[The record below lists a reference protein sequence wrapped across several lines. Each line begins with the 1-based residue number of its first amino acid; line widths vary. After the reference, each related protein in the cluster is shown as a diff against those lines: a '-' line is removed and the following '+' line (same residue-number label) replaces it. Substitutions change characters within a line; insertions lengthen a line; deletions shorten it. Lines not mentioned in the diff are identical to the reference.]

1 MNISLNTTH
10 KLPFYNATITAK
22 QLSDSTTP
30 VQFRTFT
37 GDDIGYSILTNA
49 RGFLCESNGTPYV
62 DGVFVA
68 ENAIV
73 TATLGDGSS
82 TSWTVGAQLDISV
95 YDGILFGRE
104 LNPGEDDTNSVLI
117 GAKRYKKLF
126 SANQSGNSQLS
137 LYDLADIPSF
147 TKWTDDQQI
156 EFVNFGVNKETML
169 LGIQTK
175 TVILLPLAGTT
186 PPLYPKSHTIYL
198 QATLN
203 QDGKTRFGRNF
214 TVTNNTDARIVLANA
229 EFPNEVIGGVNA
241 GCSISIAETYPNAP
255 IGSDLGGA
263 AKFIATDNGNLVNP
277 SGVTYLVG
285 TADIIVIND
294 ATPDTLY
301 LSEIHNKSENDLHI
315 RVDATA
321 NTQSRRII
329 LVRGDEQ
336 KHTIHLVDKKSGA
349 YIGAMRPYDSMEL
362 VIYNNVARAVSSCL
376 NRISSQALKITGVD
390 MGIPAGVEAVS
401 VELTDCTDVSTTYKL
416 YFDRRGVSYTRIDF
430 TGNTVPVWIQPVA
443 CTSFDLQ
450 SYQSKYSKFCVPA
463 GGGCVCIRTIS
474 GIIQIIEKS
483 WVPFSQVSYPSDRT
497 FLAVSTS
504 MDVNLDIGQINAM
517 VGRAFASNS
526 DDGPTNRLQIKLPIA
541 PNTTTRLRINM
552 ENYSSSVKNEN
563 GVARIQLLGSDGTML
578 IENAQTSILSGSSNW
593 QDEQTNFVFSAQIV
607 EGMLT
612 HTGNS
617 GAFVL
622 VDRYQKQAL

>member
-37 GDDIGYSILTNA
+37 RDNIGYSILTNA

-68 ENAIV
+68 ENAII
-73 TATLGDGSS
+73 TATLGDGTS

-104 LNPGEDDTNSVLI
+104 LNPGEDATNSVLI
-117 GAKRYKKLF
+117 GSKRYKKLF

-137 LYDLADIPSF
+137 LYDLSDIPSF

-156 EFVNFGVNKETML
+156 EFVNFGVDTETML

-214 TVTNNTDARIVLANA
+214 TITNHTDARIVLTNA
-229 EFPNEVIGGVNA
+229 ELPNEVIGGVNA

-255 IGSDLGGA
+255 IGSDLGGP

-277 SGVTYLVG
+277 SGVSYLVG

-294 ATPDTLY
+294 ATPDTLV
-301 LSEIHNKSENDLHI
+301 LNEIWNKSENDLHI
-315 RVDATA
+315 QVDANA

-336 KHTIHLVDKKSGA
+336 KYTIHLVDKKSGV

-362 VIYNNVARAVSSCL
+362 VIYQNVARAVSSGL
-376 NRISSQALKITGVD
+376 RRISSQVLKITGVGL
-390 MGIPAGVEAVS
+390 GIPAGVEAVN
-401 VELTDCTDVSTTYKL
+401 VDLTNCTDVSTQYEL

-430 TGNTVPVWIQPVA
+430 SGNTVPVWIQPVA
-443 CTSFDLQ
+443 RASFDLQ
-450 SYQSKYSKFCVPA
+450 SYQSEYSKFCVPA
-463 GGGCVCIRTIS
+463 GGGRVCVRTIS

-497 FLAVSTS
+497 FLAVSNS
-504 MDVNLDIGQINAM
+504 MDINLDIGQINAM
-517 VGRAFASNS
+517 VGRAFASNA
-526 DDGPTNRLQIKLPIA
+526 DAGPTNRLQIKLPID

-552 ENYSSSVKNEN
+552 ENYSSSVKDED
-563 GVARIQLLGSDGTML
+563 GVARIQLLGSDGTVL
-578 IENAQTSILSGSSNW
+578 ISDAQTSILSGFSKW

-617 GAFVL
+617 GTFAL
-622 VDRYQKQAL
+622 SDRYQKQAL

>member
-37 GDDIGYSILTNA
+37 GDNIGYSILTNA

-68 ENAIV
+68 ENAII
-73 TATLGDGSS
+73 TATLGDGTS
-82 TSWTVGAQLDISV
+82 TSWTVGAQLDISA

-104 LNPGEDDTNSVLI
+104 LNPGEDEANSVLI
-117 GAKRYKKLF
+117 GTKRYKKLF

-156 EFVNFGVNKETML
+156 EFVNFGVDTETML

-214 TVTNNTDARIVLANA
+214 TVTNYTNARIVLANSD
-229 EFPNEVIGGVNA
+229 FNNEVIGGVNV
-241 GCSISIAETYPNAP
+241 GCSMSIAENYPNAP
-255 IGSDLGGA
+255 IGSDLGGP
-263 AKFIATDNGNLVNP
+263 AKFISTDNGNLVTV
-277 SGVTYLVG
+277 SGVSYLVG
-285 TADIIVIND
+285 FADIIVIND
-294 ATPDTLY
+294 ATPDTLV
-301 LSEIHNKSENDLHI
+301 LTEIWNKSENDLHI
-315 RVDATA
+315 QVDATA

-336 KHTIHLVDKKSGA
+336 KYTIHLVDKKTGV

-362 VIYNNVARAVSSCL
+362 VIYQNVARAVSSGL
-376 NRISSQALKITGVD
+376 NRISSQALKITGVGV
-390 MGIPAGVEAVS
+390 GIPAGVEAVN
-401 VELTDCTDVSTTYKL
+401 VDLTDCTDVSTTYEL

-443 CTSFDLQ
+443 RASLDLQ
-450 SYQSKYSKFCVPA
+450 SYQLEYSKFCVPA
-463 GGGCVCIRTIS
+463 GGGRVCVRTIS

-483 WVPFSQVSYPSDRT
+483 WVPFSQVAYEGDRL
-497 FLAVSTS
+497 FSAVSNS

-517 VGRAFASNS
+517 AGQAFASN
-526 DDGPTNRLQIKLPIA
+526 DDAGPTNRLQIKLPIA

-552 ENYSSSVKNEN
+552 ENYSSSVSNESA
-563 GVARIQLLGSDGTML
+563 VARIQLLGSDDTVL
-578 IENAQTSILSGSSNW
+578 ISDAQTSILSGFSKW

-617 GAFVL
+617 GSFAL
-622 VDRYQKQAL
+622 SARYQKQAL